1 MGADKPG
8 FCATD
13 IDVTLCELHISG
25 TQALHFPALEYET
38 GLENIFDEIVVPRLA
53 IHCNHVAGRLF
64 RLFAAHQFDR
74 VGFDGDAIIRR
85 VLLSVPGICMRIAAI
100 IADQRKI
107 MLSNQAADPAKRSSL
122 HGHWSSRMAFVL
134 AVTGSAVGLG
144 NIWKFPYVVGQN
156 GGGAFV
162 LVYLACVALIG
173 MPVMMSEILM
183 GRRGRR
189 NPIATMALLGAEEGK
204 SRNWKWVGG
213 MGVLAGILILSF
225 YSVIGGWTL
234 SYVINSASG
243 IFTDATASDV
253 TRIRDAFTG
262 SWKTMGLF
270 HTLFMGLTIFVV
282 ARGVERGLEQ
292 AVRFMVPALLLLMVI
307 LLGYSISSG
316 HFGEGLA
323 FMFAPDFSKLTWD
336 TVLAAMGQAFFTLSI
351 GMGAVMAYG
360 AYLPE
365 ETSITSASATV
376 ALADTAIAILA
387 GLVIFPL
394 VFANGLDPADGPGL
408 VFITLPLAFGQMS
421 GGTFFSTVFFVL
433 LSFAAWTSAI
443 SLMEPAVA
451 WVVEQFNRTRAQAA
465 IMIGVL
471 IWAAGFGTVLSFNEL
486 SDFRFWRGTIFD
498 NLDHLTINILLP
510 LGGVLIVVFAGWVMC
525 RNSTADELGSSGAIY
540 KLWRVLARYVAP
552 IGILFV
558 FLKAIGLLPDLS

>member
-1 MGADKPG
+1 M
-8 FCATD
+8 
-13 IDVTLCELHISG
+13 
-25 TQALHFPALEYET
+25 Q
-38 GLENIFDEIVVPRLA
+38 
-53 IHCNHVAGRLF
+53 NH
-64 RLFAAHQFDR
+64 
-74 VGFDGDAIIRR
+74 
-85 VLLSVPGICMRIAAI
+85 
-100 IADQRKI
+100 
-107 MLSNQAADPAKRSSL
+107 QAAEPAKRRSL

-204 SRNWKWVGG
+204 SRNWRWVGG

-243 IFTDATASDV
+243 LFTDATAAEI
-253 TRIRDAFTG
+253 TAIRDGFTE
-262 SWKTMGLF
+262 SWKSVGLF

-292 AVRFMVPALLLLMVI
+292 AVRFMVPALLVLMLA
-307 LLGYSISSG
+307 LLGYSLNSG
-316 HFGEGLA
+316 HFGEGVA
-323 FMFAPDFSKLTWD
+323 FLFTPDFSKLSWD
-336 TVLAAMGQAFFTLSI
+336 SVLAAMGQAFFTLSI

-365 ETSITSASATV
+365 ETSIVGATATV
-376 ALADTAIAILA
+376 AVADTMIAILA

-408 VFITLPLAFGQMS
+408 VFITLPLAFGQMP
-421 GGTFFSTVFFVL
+421 GGVFFATIFFVL

-465 IMIGVL
+465 VMIGSL
-471 IWAAGFGTVLSFNEL
+471 IWAMGLGTVLSFNVL
-486 SDFRFWRGTIFD
+486 SEFKFWRGTIFD
-498 NLDHLTINILLP
+498 NLDHLTINIMLP
-510 LGGVLIVVFAGWVMC
+510 LGGVLIAVFAGWVMC
-525 RNSTADELGSSGAIY
+525 RNSTADELGGKGAVY

-558 FLKAIGLLPDLS
+558 FLKAVGLLPDLS